1 MNTNEKPCLWYILN
15 IDKRSY
21 SFLWTGLCKSAMESL
36 NMQNGLYKI
45 SGEIF
50 FCVGLWIVKDASEI
64 SKILVEGGTDFEINH
79 RGNPKEGHGENAKIL
94 GRGDEI
100 FSFSFSHS

>member
-1 MNTNEKPCLWYILN
+1 M
-15 IDKRSY
+15 
-21 SFLWTGLCKSAMESL
+21 
-36 NMQNGLYKI
+36 
-45 SGEIF
+45 
-50 FCVGLWIVKDASEI
+50 KDASEI

-94 GRGDEI
+94 GRGNEI